1 MFVLRIFLAFS
12 LFSQGFFCIVTL
24 VEHMIINLSRL
35 KSCWAVTGKKH
46 KPGTFLPR
54 SQVYVWGSCSFR
66 HSAPNFSIIVI
77 MFLHGHALHQCL
89 LLHKTVLHLLLEC
102 FWNILFYFSVHAH
115 CCRLAGVRLSSC
127 KEEIKPPNRT
137 GPQMSPSD
145 FLDKLMGRTSGY
157 DARIRPNFK
166 GTRGT
171 GRQPH
176 PFKLAQLAKWNFQLQ
191 REKGG
196 KKDIFYRKKCSF
208 I

>member
-12 LFSQGFFCIVTL
+12 LFSQGFFCSVTF

-66 HSAPNFSIIVI
+66 HTAPHLSIIMI
-77 MFLHGHALHQCL
+77 MFLHWHALPHCL
-89 LLHKTVLHLLLEC
+89 LLHRPYSISSFEF
-102 FWNILFYFSVHAH
+102 FWNILFYFSVHAR

-127 KEEIKPPNRT
+127 KEEIKPPNRA

-171 GRQPH
+171 GRH
-176 PFKLAQLAKWNFQLQ
+176 PTP
-191 REKGG
+191 
-196 KKDIFYRKKCSF
+196 SS
-208 I
+208 